1 MKIVYSSGL
10 GCPKTIDDKLV
21 LEQVDNSTDFVDN
34 IKRNLKGV
42 KKMVFISNRWDRI
55 TSLAQPGDEVFNDF
69 HYTNEE
75 YAKAVRT
82 CFAKAKLVFNEMVIV
97 DGEYKGNL
105 KKELKD
111 ADFIYIQGGHT
122 TRGLKVLEDLKF
134 KNALEE
140 FDGMILVTGT
150 AAKLLSTKILATQNL
165 VDYDIEKGL
174 GLKDYSVRPFFKHT
188 LKYKFKK
195 SHRARVKLLKNF
207 SKEVDVYAIGYLSYI
222 IDLGHELQFYGP
234 CYLFKNG
241 KLRKVKKTSTR

>member
-1 MKIVYSSGL
+1 MKIVYSSAL

-34 IKRNLKGV
+34 IKRNLNGV

-105 KKELKD
+105 KEELKD
-111 ADFIYIQGGHT
+111 ADFVYIQGGHT

-150 AAKLLSTKILATQNL
+150 AAKLPAAKILATQNL
-165 VDYDIEKGL
+165 VDFNIEKGL
-174 GLKDYSVRPFFKHT
+174 GIKDYSVRPFFKHT
-188 LKYKFKK
+188 LKLKFNKK
-195 SHRARVKLLKNF
+195 HRARVRLLKNF
-207 SKEVDVYAIGYLSYI
+207 SKEIDVYAMGYLSYI